1 MGRAPC
7 CEKMGLKRGPWTHEE
22 DQILINYINI
32 YGHSNWRALPKL
44 AGLLRCGK
52 SCRLRWINY
61 LRPDIKRGNFTPE
74 EEDAII
80 SLHQMLG
87 NRWSAIAARL
97 PGRTDNEIKNVWHTH
112 LKKRLPQNYRQS
124 QEQQRSKKQPKL
136 DGDASKINYQDVKL
150 EQQQDPV
157 NNVHV
162 HASTKEDNSTEEM
175 PLSPPQCSSDMSSL
189 TNSDNNSSIN
199 NSNNNCDMSSHVN
212 DIDTPENNLALDEDF
227 WSEVLL
233 SDDSSGETSG
243 FPSIDY
249 GRFEPMSSEEVGVL
263 IDGSSSSMSDGMD
276 FWCNV
281 YARAEEFNQLLE
293 L

>member
-44 AGLLRCGK
+44 AG
-52 SCRLRWINY
+52 I
-61 LRPDIKRGNFTPE
+61 
-74 EEDAII
+74 
-80 SLHQMLG
+80 
-87 NRWSAIAARL
+87 WSAIAARL

-136 DGDASKINYQDVKL
+136 DGDASKINYQGVKL
-150 EQQQDPV
+150 DQQQDPV

>member
-1 MGRAPC
+1 MITSAC
-7 CEKMGLKRGPWTHEE
+7 
-22 DQILINYINI
+22 
-32 YGHSNWRALPKL
+32 
-44 AGLLRCGK
+44 
-52 SCRLRWINY
+52 
-61 LRPDIKRGNFTPE
+61 
-74 EEDAII
+74 
-80 SLHQMLG
+80 
-87 NRWSAIAARL
+87 RWSAIAARL

-136 DGDASKINYQDVKL
+136 DGDASKTNYQDAKL
-150 EQQQDPV
+150 DPV
-157 NNVHV
+157 NNVHL
-162 HASTKEDNSTEEM
+162 HASTKEDNSTEDM

-199 NSNNNCDMSSHVN
+199 NNNNCDMSSHVN

-249 GRFEPMSSEEVGVL
+249 GRFEPMSNEEVGVL